1 MDVTLY
7 DPPFD
12 EWQNA
17 RRLPSETSFAFTNW
31 QNRTSVERILGR
43 PRFELV
49 WHFKDGRWVS
59 HTGPRLTHELILLY
73 GETVEAYLGQPNNGK
88 PQNKGRGCVG
98 KDKLPDRVYTPRARK
113 QLNSVLEYPRNVNSG
128 MGCWGKPL
136 KLVSLLLEWSG
147 GKSVLDPYMGGGTTL
162 VAAKELGLRAVG
174 IEIDEKI
181 CEFAANRLRQGL
193 LEFE

>member
-1 MDVTLY
+1 
-7 DPPFD
+7 
-12 EWQNA
+12 
-17 RRLPSETSFAFTNW
+17 
-31 QNRTSVERILGR
+31 
-43 PRFELV
+43 
-49 WHFKDGRWVS
+49 
-59 HTGPRLTHELILLY
+59 
-73 GETVEAYLGQPNNGK
+73 
-88 PQNKGRGCVG
+88 
-98 KDKLPDRVYTPRARK
+98 
-113 QLNSVLEYPRNVNSG
+113 